1 MGAELPI
8 ATHLLPTNAPLVV
21 AVSGGA
27 DSVALLAALRDI
39 AAERRVALH
48 VAHLDHG
55 LRPEAVDDAAWVA
68 RLAAGWGLP
77 ATIGAADVR
86 AFSAHSG
93 RGIEDAA
100 RQVRY
105 AFLAGVAWQVGAAV
119 DGSCAA
125 VVTAHTADDQAET
138 VLMNVIRGAGLDG
151 LAAMEPAA
159 RWPIATAEIATA
171 TAQAHLDATRS
182 AHDWP
187 ADRPLPRLLRPLLAT
202 DRAAVLAYLT
212 AAGLEARTDA
222 SNDDRAFLRNRIR
235 LDIVPLLQAI
245 NPQLHAAL
253 NRLAATAAD
262 ERAFVEAAVEAVW
275 TEVAEPDVRGS
286 DVGEPGVGGSVVDG
300 SILDGSSDVV
310 LHTPELLAL
319 HPALR
324 RRVLRRAFAQL
335 GGDVRELGLGHVQAI
350 LRAIEA
356 VADDGATALALP
368 GRIRLRVDAASVTF
382 RRDRATLPPPRLGPD
397 PMALAVP
404 GETRLPG
411 GWTVAATLVDGHAG
425 DGARFGPGSDG
436 PDRDPWRWSIDL
448 DIIRTPLEVRG
459 RVAGDRLPLDG
470 MGTGHKRLQDL
481 FVDAKV
487 PAAER
492 DGWPVVVTG
501 ATILWVPGLRGDAR
515 FRAAAGAGRRVMLTV
530 TPPGRVV
537 GG

>member
-1 MGAELPI
+1 VTTLPLDAAI
-8 ATHLLPTNAPLVV
+8 LPTNAPLIV
-21 AVSGGA
+21 AVSGGP
-27 DSVALLAALRDI
+27 DSVALLSALRDV
-39 AAERRVALH
+39 AVERRLALH

-68 RLAAGWGLP
+68 RLAADWGLP

-86 AFSAHSG
+86 AFAARSG

-105 AFLAGVAWQVGAAV
+105 AFLAGVAWQAGAAHGIPAHE
-119 DGSCAA
+119 DGVRGGCAA
-125 VVTAHTADDQAET
+125 VATAHTADDQAET

-159 RWPIATAEIATA
+159 RWPIAAAEIASA
-171 TAQAHLDATRS
+171 AAQAHLDAARAT
-182 AHDWP
+182 HDWP

-202 DRAAVLAYLT
+202 DRSAVLAYLT
-212 AAGLEARTDA
+212 AAGIEARTDA

-235 LDIVPLLQAI
+235 LDVVPLLQAI

-253 NRLAATAAD
+253 TRLAATAAD
-262 ERAFVEAAVEAVW
+262 DLAFIDRAVDTAWQAAA
-275 TEVAEPDVRGS
+275 S
-286 DVGEPGVGGSVVDG
+286 GVDDDG
-300 SILDGSSDVV
+300 DITLGMSA
-310 LHTPELLAL
+310 LLAL

-350 LRAIEA
+350 LRAVET
-356 VADDGATALALP
+356 VADDGPTALALP

-382 RRDRATLPPPRLGPD
+382 QRDRATLPPPRLGPD
-397 PMALAVP
+397 PVALAVP

-425 DGARFGPGSDG
+425 DGTRFGSGADG
-436 PDRDPWRWSIDL
+436 PARDPWRWSIDL
-448 DIIRTPLEVRG
+448 DIVRTPLGVRG

-492 DGWPVVVTG
+492 DGWPVVVAG
-501 ATILWVPGLRGDAR
+501 GTILWVPGLRGDAR
-515 FRAAAGAGRRVMLTV
+515 FRAAGGAGRRVVLAV

-537 GG
+537 GA

>member
-1 MGAELPI
+1 MPPPTLPLNP
-8 ATHLLPTNAPLVV
+8 TTLPASAPLVV
-21 AVSGGA
+21 AVSGGP
-27 DSVALLAALRDI
+27 DSVALLAALRDMAHKRGI
-39 AAERRVALH
+39 VLH

-55 LRPEAVDDAAWVA
+55 LRPEGVDDAAFVA
-68 RLAAGWGLP
+68 RLASDWGLA
-77 ATIGAADVR
+77 ATVDAVDVR
-86 AFSAHSG
+86 AFAAGSG

-100 RQVRY
+100 RHARY
-105 AFLAGVAWQVGAAV
+105 AFLAGVARRLAGRYGGARV
-119 DGSCAA
+119 DVA
-125 VVTAHTADDQAET
+125 TAHTADDQAET

-159 RWPIATAEIATA
+159 RWPIAAAEIASA
-171 TAQAHLDATRS
+171 AAQAHLDAARAT
-182 AHDWP
+182 HDWP

-202 DRAAVLAYLT
+202 DRSAVLAFLT
-212 AAGLEARTDA
+212 AAGIEARTDA

-235 LDIVPLLQAI
+235 LDVVPLLQAI

-253 NRLAATAAD
+253 TRLAATAAD
-262 ERAFVEAAVEAVW
+262 DLAFIDGAVDTVWQAADSGVDDDG
-275 TEVAEPDVRGS
+275 DVTLGMSALR
-286 DVGEPGVGGSVVDG
+286 
-300 SILDGSSDVV
+300 
-310 LHTPELLAL
+310 AL
-319 HPALR
+319 HPALQ

-350 LRAIEA
+350 LRAVEG

-368 GRIRLRVDAASVTF
+368 GRIRLHVDASSVTF

-397 PMALAVP
+397 PIALAVP

-411 GWTVAATLVDGHAG
+411 GWMVAATLVDRHAG
-425 DGARFGPGSDG
+425 DGARFGSGADG
-436 PDRDPWRWSIDL
+436 PNRDPWRWSIDL
-448 DIIRTPLEVRG
+448 DVVRTPLGVRG

-492 DGWPVVVTG
+492 DGWPVVVAG
-501 ATILWVPGLRGDAR
+501 GTILWVPGLRGDAR
-515 FRAAAGAGRRVMLTV
+515 FRAAAGGAGRRVVLVV

>member
-1 MGAELPI
+1 MPPLPLDP
-8 ATHLLPTNAPLVV
+8 THLPANAPLVV
-21 AVSGGA
+21 AVSGGP
-27 DSVALLAALRDI
+27 DSVALLSALRDI

-86 AFSAHSG
+86 AFAAHSG

-119 DGSCAA
+119 DGTCAA

-159 RWPIATAEIATA
+159 RWPIAAAEIAA
-171 TAQAHLDATRS
+171 AAAQAHLDAARS

-212 AAGLEARTDA
+212 AAGIEARTDA

-235 LDIVPLLQAI
+235 LDVVPLLQAI

-275 TEVAEPDVRGS
+275 AEVAGS
-286 DVGEPGVGGSVVDG
+286 NARGSVVDG
-300 SILDGSSDVV
+300 SDVDGSDIV
-310 LHTPELLAL
+310 LRTPALLAL

-324 RRVLRRAFAQL
+324 RRVLRRAFTQL

-350 LRAIEA
+350 LRAVEA
-356 VADDGATALALP
+356 VADDGPTALALP

-382 RRDRATLPPPRLGPD
+382 RRDRAALPPPRLGPD
-397 PMALAVP
+397 PIALAVP

-411 GWTVAATLVDGHAG
+411 GWTVAATLVDAHAG
-425 DGARFGPGSDG
+425 DGARFGFGADG

-448 DIIRTPLEVRG
+448 DIVRTPLGVRG

-487 PAAER
+487 PAPER

-515 FRAAAGAGRRVMLTV
+515 FRAAAGGAGRRVVLAV

-537 GG
+537 GA